1 MNDRP
6 SQEQLSKALDAA
18 GSAHHEYQT
27 NALRGVRDERW
38 AGWYAAYTLG
48 RLGDFVSPS
57 DLAQWL
63 EASPAVDD
71 WSAAAA
77 EYVIGKLP

>member
-1 MNDRP
+1 MKAPPTRD
-6 SQEQLSKALDAA
+6 QLKVALDAA

-38 AGWYAAYTLG
+38 AGWYAAYALG
-48 RLGDFVSPS
+48 RLGDVVSPS
-57 DLAQWL
+57 DLARWL
-63 EASPAVDD
+63 EESPADDD

-77 EYVIGKLP
+77 EYVIGRLS

>member
-1 MNDRP
+1 MKDPPPRD
-6 SQEQLSKALDAA
+6 QLKEALDAA

-27 NALRGVRDERW
+27 NALRGVRDDRW

-48 RLGDFVSPS
+48 RLGDFASPS

-63 EASPAVDD
+63 EASPAGDD

-77 EYVIGKLP
+77 EYVIGRLS